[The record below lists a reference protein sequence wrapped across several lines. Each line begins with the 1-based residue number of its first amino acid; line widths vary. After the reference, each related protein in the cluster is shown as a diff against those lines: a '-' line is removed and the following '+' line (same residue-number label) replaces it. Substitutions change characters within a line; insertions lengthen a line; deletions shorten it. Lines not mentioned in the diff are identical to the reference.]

1 MPKNKLGQ
9 GYKALLVLSIIF
21 LVLFIAAF
29 VVFGLFANK
38 MNDAELGS
46 FADVLKYFGLRIVD
60 LFLFKFKFVSDAV
73 YFALSCLL
81 YVIIV
86 CWLAFL
92 IVGIVVSKQ
101 RKRKV
106 MTTGIILTFV
116 NIAVYLIVVAGLIKY
131 AHVFNNLKD
140 IPLLVMIPTFGIIG
154 FGGLYFLFAIFTYF
168 AALVETF
175 KYAEKEEIS
184 EPVKKAEIV
193 EEEKPQPK
201 VEEKKEEPQ
210 ENSYIERIR
219 RVVRSELQNNQPFKV
234 YVTNEQMLA
243 LQNGV
248 APVVTEEPVIEP
260 EPEPVVVMEEP
271 KQEEIVDIPLRV
283 ETPVEE
289 APVEEVPQETTEEEA
304 DWNRSV
310 RQPFINRIITADA
323 DIKANYNEIKNEIL
337 SYGVKSRLSRSGE
350 TFRLREKRYVKIYLV
365 GKTLKVYFALSPEDY
380 KDSTIPVE
388 DVGHRP
394 NYADMPLLFK
404 VRSGLSVR
412 RCKELVKAACE
423 KDGLQQGEVQDVNW
437 INDLRKIN
445 AEKAKNK

>member
-1 MPKNKLGQ
+1 MSNIKNKLGK
-9 GYKALLVLSIIF
+9 GFKALLIISIIF

-46 FADVLKYFGLRIVD
+46 FVDVLEYFGLRIVD

-86 CWLAFL
+86 IWLTFL
-92 IVGIVVSKQ
+92 IVGIVVSIQ

-106 MTTGIILTFV
+106 MVAGIILTFV
-116 NIAVYLIVVAGLIKY
+116 NIAVYLIVVTGLFKY

-184 EPVKKAEIV
+184 EPIKKAEIV
-193 EEEKPQPK
+193 EEE
-201 VEEKKEEPQ
+201 PQ
-210 ENSYIERIR
+210 ENSYFERIR
-219 RVVRSELQNNQPFKV
+219 RAIRSELQNNQPFKI
-234 YVTNEQMLA
+234 YVINKQMLA

-248 APVVTEEPVIEP
+248 APVVTEEPVKEAEP

-283 ETPVEE
+283 EAPVKE
-289 APVEEVPQETTEEEA
+289 APIEEVSQETTEEEA

-337 SYGVKSRLSRSGE
+337 SYGVKARLSRGGE
-350 TFRLREKRYVKIYLV
+350 TFRLHEKRYVKIYLV